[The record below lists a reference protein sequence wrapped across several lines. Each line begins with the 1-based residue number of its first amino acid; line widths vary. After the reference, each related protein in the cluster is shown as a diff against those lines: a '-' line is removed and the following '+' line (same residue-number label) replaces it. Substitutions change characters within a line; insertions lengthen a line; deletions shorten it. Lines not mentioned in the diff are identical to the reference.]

1 MIQIDINA
9 KNMLLSPNKIKL
21 SPKILE
27 STYLSIDI
35 DLATNINY
43 YVNI

>member
-9 KNMLLSPNKIKL
+9 KNMLLSPKIF
-21 SPKILE
+21 E